1 MDTTII
7 SNGAIDAKIDASLSR
22 ETKKDSPMSGFA
34 NKIKGIPNLGDIVE
48 GEVISIS
55 RGKVFV
61 DLRPYGTG
69 IIYGREFIVA
79 RDIIKKI
86 NAGDKV
92 STKVVEA
99 ENDEGYIELSLKEAR
114 QAMVWNEAEVMMKEK
129 TPVEIQIREANKGGL
144 IVEWQG
150 VSGFLPAS
158 QLKAE
163 HYPRVPDGDK
173 DRIYDELKKL
183 VGQKLHLSIISVSP
197 KESKL
202 IFSEKTFE
210 EKDKEKLVSKY
221 VVGDEV
227 SGEVTGIVDFGL
239 FLKVEEGLEG
249 LVHISEMD
257 WGLVENPRTLFKV
270 GDKLKAKVIEVKD
283 GKVSLSVKAMKANP
297 WVEAAKKYKKDDMVK
312 AIIIKFNRHG
322 ALASIEEGV
331 AGLVHIS
338 EFGTEEKLH
347 SSLELGKT
355 YDFKITLFD
364 PTQQKM
370 TLSFVKKQ

>member
-1 MDTTII
+1 MDTLINNFATD
-7 SNGAIDAKIDASLSR
+7 SKVDLEKRDF
-22 ETKKDSPMSGFA
+22 KKDSPMFTLASQVR
-34 NKIKGIPNLGDIVE
+34 GIPNVGDIVE
-48 GEVISIS
+48 GPAISIGK
-55 RGKVFV
+55 GKVFV
-61 DLRPYGTG
+61 DLKPFGTG
-69 IIYGREFIVA
+69 IIYGKEYIVA

-86 NAGDKV
+86 NPGDKI
-92 STKVVEA
+92 SAKVVDP

-114 QAMVWNEAEVMMKEK
+114 QAMVWGEAEIMLKEH
-129 TPVEIQIREANKGGL
+129 TPVELTPKEANKGGL

-150 VSGFLPAS
+150 VPGFLPAS

-173 DRIYDELKKL
+173 DRIFDGLKKL
-183 VGQKLHLSIISVSP
+183 VGVKLTLSIISVSP
-197 KESKL
+197 KENKL

-227 SGEVTGIVDFGL
+227 EGEVTGIVDFGL
-239 FLKVEEGLEG
+239 FLKIEDGLEG

-270 GDKLKAKVIEVKD
+270 GDRLKAKVIEVKE
-283 GKVSLSVKAMKANP
+283 GKVSLSIKALKINP
-297 WVEAAKKYKKDDMVK
+297 WVEASNKYKKDDTVK
-312 AIIIKFNRHG
+312 AVVIKFNRHG

-338 EFGTEEKLH
+338 EFGTEEKMR
-347 SSLELGKT
+347 STLELGRT
-355 YDFKITLFD
+355 YPFKITLFE
-364 PTQQKM
+364 PKEQKM
-370 TLSFVKKQ
+370 TLAFTSKN